1 MTLEIVKQFEEKT
14 DTESKM
20 KVEFAFEQAE
30 QRLISTI
37 EFSNTIESKA
47 TQLISYFIAVFLIKQ
62 RL

>member
-30 QRLISTI
+30 QRLIC
-37 EFSNTIESKA
+37 
-47 TQLISYFIAVFLIKQ
+47 LIKIFQ
-62 RL
+62 KLKMVGGF